1 MSHKVMG
8 KAGHFGK
15 TLTMLA
21 RTVRLSTST
30 IDCDTKHL
38 VKYHVNDAKFLKK
51 LNGKFYTLVKDDIKS
66 LKPLKYEKCK
76 DLIGKDIY
84 VRSAATCAL
93 KNEICPKCFGLTA
106 NLNFDIADGIGS
118 FQSEEITKVIEQNI
132 LSTKHLLTTSSEEI
146 KFNPEFD
153 RFFQITSDEINPI
166 ITNSDIE
173 DLNNW
178 VIRIDESNIGKV
190 EEMDSDEGFNTY
202 IKNGKFE
209 VVNLKTGEFFEMY
222 ELNGKEIYLTDE
234 FLELRR
240 KSKGVVRFKD
250 LDDDSVLF
258 TIIILNNELTKPLY
272 EIIDLINSDK
282 SDKTPEINRTINE
295 VSQRFIELMVESKID
310 AQAVGAEI
318 IINRLI
324 RCEDD
329 IFERPDFSQTILPK
343 YRIVTIA
350 KALEKHRSPLVGLS
364 YQFLK
369 RQLFNDDT
377 IDEKWE
383 PSYLDPFFKEEIP
396 THKQKAHIKYVKDE
410 KRKRLEKMRPKK

>member
-1 MSHKVMG
+1 MH
-8 KAGHFGK
+8 
-15 TLTMLA
+15 
-21 RTVRLSTST
+21 
-30 IDCDTKHL
+30 
-38 VKYHVNDAKFLKK
+38 
-51 LNGKFYTLVKDDIKS
+51 
-66 LKPLKYEKCK
+66 
-76 DLIGKDIY
+76 
-84 VRSAATCAL
+84 
-93 KNEICPKCFGLTA
+93 
-106 NLNFDIADGIGS
+106 
-118 FQSEEITKVIEQNI
+118 
-132 LSTKHLLTTSSEEI
+132 
-146 KFNPEFD
+146 
-153 RFFQITSDEINPI
+153 
-166 ITNSDIE
+166 
-173 DLNNW
+173 NW

-258 TIIILNNELTKPLY
+258 TIVILNNELTKPLY

-396 THKQKAHIKYVKDE
+396 THKQKAHIKYVKE
-410 KRKRLEKMRPKK
+410 EQRKRLEKMRPKK